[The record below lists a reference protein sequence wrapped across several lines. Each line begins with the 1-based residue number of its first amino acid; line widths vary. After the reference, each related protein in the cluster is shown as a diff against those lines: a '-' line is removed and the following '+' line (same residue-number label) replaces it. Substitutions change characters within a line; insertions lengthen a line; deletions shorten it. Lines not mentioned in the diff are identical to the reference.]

1 MERMGIVRR
10 KRSDQ
15 DRRIVAAVLT
25 EQFQRHG
32 SELEQSFN
40 ALLCG
45 VFSTVSEQALM
56 EIVKGLEMFNEII
69 SASINSFAANEIS
82 GA

>member
-1 MERMGIVRR
+1 
-10 KRSDQ
+10 
-15 DRRIVAAVLT
+15 
-25 EQFQRHG
+25 
-32 SELEQSFN
+32 
-40 ALLCG
+40 
-45 VFSTVSEQALM
+45 M